1 MYEDIIDEIK
11 EIVGD
16 DNFSFTDLAN
26 NYANYGWKDE
36 EYENFGFLISG
47 NAPSDNVLNF
57 FKSIQSRRE
66 AEQPTDLNQIDL
78 SNLPG
83 GTDKRTILV
92 KDKDGAPVFNEE
104 GTYKTVEVDAK
115 LFDLFPDPNFEHTF
129 ISSLTQLD
137 FKAIQDAAI
146 ESGYIDEEDLGNEI
160 NGNAGTTTTE
170 LIWEILNY
178 VGQEYEKWYE
188 GSPERSNFK
197 TTLKTKKAS
206 NQSVFP
212 DVNTFFGGLDLD
224 TGINDDLIISKEI
237 FANALVDFL
246 DVKTT
251 AKNVEERKFDLERAK
266 EIRATTGRTPV
277 RSVLESDFEDLYYS
291 LYGEKMS
298 DKKKAE
304 IVDGIFTDWSPYVKA
319 LIAQD
324 KSIRNNEVMR
334 YFRMEQEGAGA
345 GLREDYGGYVKI
357 DIPEGEL
364 KPEFMEENPIT
375 AAADELR
382 DEAQAASEFSQEAQD
397 ISDTQSEYM
406 KWLLG
411 R

>member
-170 LIWEILNY
+170 
-178 VGQEYEKWYE
+178 
-188 GSPERSNFK
+188 
-197 TTLKTKKAS
+197 
-206 NQSVFP
+206 
-212 DVNTFFGGLDLD
+212 
-224 TGINDDLIISKEI
+224 
-237 FANALVDFL
+237 
-246 DVKTT
+246 
-251 AKNVEERKFDLERAK
+251 
-266 EIRATTGRTPV
+266 
-277 RSVLESDFEDLYYS
+277 
-291 LYGEKMS
+291 
-298 DKKKAE
+298 
-304 IVDGIFTDWSPYVKA
+304 
-319 LIAQD
+319 
-324 KSIRNNEVMR
+324 
-334 YFRMEQEGAGA
+334 
-345 GLREDYGGYVKI
+345 
-357 DIPEGEL
+357 
-364 KPEFMEENPIT
+364 
-375 AAADELR
+375 
-382 DEAQAASEFSQEAQD
+382 
-397 ISDTQSEYM
+397 
-406 KWLLG
+406 
-411 R
+411 

>member
-16 DNFSFTDLAN
+16 DNFSFTDLAD
-26 NYANYGWKDE
+26 NYGNYGWTDA
-36 EYENFGFLISG
+36 EYTSFGYLVSG
-47 NAPSDNVLNF
+47 NAESSVVLDY
-57 FKSIQSRRE
+57 FKNIESRRKD
-66 AEQPTDLNQIDL
+66 AQ
-78 SNLPG
+78 
-83 GTDKRTILV
+83 GTQELTVDPSMYGSSTEKRTILV
-92 KDKDGAPVFNEE
+92 KDKDGNPVINEE
-104 GTYKTVEVDAK
+104 GTYETKEVDAK

-197 TTLKTKKAS
+197 TKLETMKGT
-206 NQSVFP
+206 NQSLFP
-212 DVNTFFGGLDLD
+212 NINTFFGGVDID

-246 DVKTT
+246 DVRTT

-324 KSIRNNEVMR
+324 ESIRNNEVMR
-334 YFRMEQEGAGA
+334 YFRMEKEGAGA